1 MPPCPPTLPSLV
13 KGEVPA
19 STTRKADPTAKV
31 STTART
37 AGYSYSAMATYLE
50 RYWSNYNA
58 AYRSY
63 AGAGNGGDCT
73 NFASQ
78 ALKAGGWA
86 QLSGFY
92 RDPSYWWYNSSNQTY
107 SWTSVNHLATFGFER
122 GRFTSLSNVW
132 SMGVGAVLQIDGA
145 RDGSKDHTMMVSYKT
160 SSSPYF
166 TYHSSNRY
174 RRSMQTV
181 LNDWGAANYYAD
193 RT

>member
-1 MPPCPPTLPSLV
+1 
-13 KGEVPA
+13 
-19 STTRKADPTAKV
+19 
-31 STTART
+31 
-37 AGYSYSAMATYLE
+37 MATYLE
-50 RYWSNYNA
+50 RYWSNY
-58 AYRSY
+58 
-63 AGAGNGGDCT
+63 GAGNGGDCT

-78 ALKAGGWA
+78 ALKASGWA

-92 RDPSYWWYNSSNQTY
+92 RDPSYWWYNPSNQTY

-181 LNDWGAANYYAD
+181 LNDWGAADYYAD

>member
-1 MPPCPPTLPSLV
+1 
-13 KGEVPA
+13 
-19 STTRKADPTAKV
+19 
-31 STTART
+31 
-37 AGYSYSAMATYLE
+37 MATYLE
-50 RYWSNYNA
+50 RYWSNY
-58 AYRSY
+58 
-63 AGAGNGGDCT
+63 GAGNGGDCT

-78 ALKAGGWA
+78 ALKASGWA

-92 RDPSYWWYNSSNQTY
+92 RDPSYWWYNPSNQTY